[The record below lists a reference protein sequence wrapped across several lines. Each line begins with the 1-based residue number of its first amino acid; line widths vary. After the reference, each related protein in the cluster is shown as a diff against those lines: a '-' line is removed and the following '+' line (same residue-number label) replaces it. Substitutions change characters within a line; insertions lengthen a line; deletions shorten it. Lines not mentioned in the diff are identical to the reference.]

1 LKRFVLDP
9 GLVALGAARLD
20 LGALAGG
27 GGVPADPS
35 EASVTRQFARRIL
48 ISGLP
53 GETVFSCDG
62 RFLRN
67 GRILFD
73 EGPTKGAVLAA
84 GLEDGAELGTWGRV
98 ASPLFACVA
107 RQVFLLEG
115 VITVGPLNAR
125 VGVWRGG
132 RLSPLIVLVA
142 VKLPGHFL
150 PGIGVPG
157 GFLGGA
163 CGRL

>member
-1 LKRFVLDP
+1 LQRFVLDP

-27 GGVPADPS
+27 GRVPADPG
-35 EASVTRQFARRIL
+35 EASVTRQFARRVL

-53 GETVFSCDG
+53 GETVLSCDG
-62 RFLRN
+62 RFFRN

-84 GLEDGAELGTWGRV
+84 GLEDGAELGTSARV

-107 RQVFLLEG
+107 RQVSLFEI

-125 VGVWRGG
+125 VAVWLVG
-132 RLSPLIVLVA
+132 RLGLQIFLVT

-157 GFLGGA
+157 GLLGGA